1 MDLGFSS
8 FSILVS
14 FFILLITL
22 LLRATS
28 QSRTKLKPG
37 PKFPPGPRKLPLIGN
52 LYLFASFRPPH
63 RTISDLASKYG
74 PVMHLKLGEVDT
86 VVVSSAEAAK
96 AVLKT
101 HDLNF
106 AYRPSLLVTEILCY
120 GNTDIAFAPYG
131 DYWRQLAKD
140 LHVRALECEACPIFR
155 HIREEEF
162 FNLCR
167 WIGSQSGLM
176 INLTERVN
184 LTTSDVVT
192 RASLGTKTEEKAAFI
207 SVIREGIEMAA
218 GLHVADVYP
227 SIKLFSRLSGMR
239 ARVERLHK
247 QTDRILENIINDHR
261 ATNAA
266 TNSNESK
273 KHEDLVDVLLKF
285 HDSGD
290 ELHLTIDNLK
300 SVLQDMFSAG
310 SETSSTA
317 VDWAMA
323 EMLKHPRILKKAQD
337 EVRQVFDKKGCVD
350 EDYIHELKYLK
361 CVIKESLRMHPPIP
375 LLLPR
380 ECHEQCEIDGYKIP
394 AKTRVMVNAWAL
406 GRDPKYWKEAESFKP
421 ERYLDINSVDYKGN
435 NFEYI
440 PFGAGRRMCPGISFG
455 LANVE
460 LPLAMLLYHFD
471 WLLPEGMKP
480 EKVDMTETF
489 GVTARRSNPLYA
501 IPVVKRPLPAT

>member
-1 MDLGFSS
+1 MDLDFSS
-8 FSILVS
+8 FSILAS

-22 LLRATS
+22 LRAAS
-28 QSRTKLKPG
+28 QSRTKLKPA

-52 LYLFASFRPPH
+52 LYLFAGFRPPH
-63 RTISDLASKYG
+63 RTISDLALKYG

-96 AVLKT
+96 QVMKT

-131 DYWRQLAKD
+131 DYWRQLRKICT
-140 LHVRALECEACPIFR
+140 LELLSVKRVQSFR

-162 FNLCR
+162 LNLCR
-167 WIGSQSGLM
+167 WIGSQSGLL

-184 LTTSDVVT
+184 LTTSDVVA
-192 RASLGTKTEEKAAFI
+192 RASLGKKTEEKAAFI
-207 SVIREGIEMAA
+207 SVIRKGIEMAA

-227 SIKLFSRLSGMR
+227 SIKLFTQVSGMR

-247 QTDRILENIINDHR
+247 ETDRILEDIINDHR
-261 ATNAA
+261 AANAA
-266 TNSNESK
+266 TNSNESN
-273 KHEDLVDVLLKF
+273 KHDDLIDVLLKF

-300 SVLQDMFSAG
+300 SVVQDMFSAG

-323 EMLKHPRILKKAQD
+323 EMLKHQRILKKAQD

-380 ECHEQCEIDGYKIP
+380 ECHRQCEIDGYEIP

-435 NFEYI
+435 NFEFI

-489 GVTARRSNPLYA
+489 GITARRINPLYV
-501 IPVVKRPLPAT
+501 IPVIKRPLPAT

>member
-1 MDLGFSS
+1 MDLDFSS
-8 FSILVS
+8 FSILAS

-22 LLRATS
+22 LRAAS
-28 QSRTKLKPG
+28 QSRTKLKPA

-52 LYLFASFRPPH
+52 LYLFAGFRPPH
-63 RTISDLASKYG
+63 RTISDLALKYG

-96 AVLKT
+96 QVMKT

-131 DYWRQLAKD
+131 DYWRQLRKICT
-140 LHVRALECEACPIFR
+140 LELLSVKRVQSFR

-162 FNLCR
+162 LNLCR
-167 WIGSQSGLM
+167 WIGSQSGLL

-184 LTTSDVVT
+184 LTTSDVVA
-192 RASLGTKTEEKAAFI
+192 RASLGKKTEEKAAFI
-207 SVIREGIEMAA
+207 SVIRKGIEMAA

-227 SIKLFSRLSGMR
+227 SIKLFTQVSGMR

-247 QTDRILENIINDHR
+247 ETDRILEDIINDHR
-261 ATNAA
+261 AANAA
-266 TNSNESK
+266 TNSNESN
-273 KHEDLVDVLLKF
+273 KHDDLIDVLLKF

-300 SVLQDMFSAG
+300 SVVQDMFSAG

-323 EMLKHPRILKKAQD
+323 EMLKHQRILKRRKT
-337 EVRQVFDKKGCVD
+337 
-350 EDYIHELKYLK
+350 
-361 CVIKESLRMHPPIP
+361 RMHPPVP

-380 ECHEQCEIDGYKIP
+380 ECHKQCEIDGYEIP

-435 NFEYI
+435 NFEFI

-471 WLLPEGMKP
+471 WLLSEGMKP

-489 GVTARRSNPLYA
+489 GITARRTNPLYV
-501 IPVVKRPLPAT
+501 IPVIKRPLPAT